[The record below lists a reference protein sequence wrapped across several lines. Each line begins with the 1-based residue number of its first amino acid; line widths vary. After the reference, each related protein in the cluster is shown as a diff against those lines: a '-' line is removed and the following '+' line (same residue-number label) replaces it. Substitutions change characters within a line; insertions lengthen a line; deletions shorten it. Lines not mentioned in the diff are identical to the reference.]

1 MWKRTWFS
9 KEKVP
14 LEDELG
20 GFARGKIR
28 YIGGYTIAKLKFIN
42 SRIIQ
47 NSLYVKGKEDT
58 LKVAKKQRLN
68 FLIWLPQH
76 TLK

>member
-1 MWKRTWFS
+1 
-9 KEKVP
+9 
-14 LEDELG
+14 LG
-20 GFARGKIR
+20 GPARGKIR
-28 YIGGYTIAKLKFIN
+28 YIGGYTIAKLKFRN

-68 FLIWLPQH
+68 FLI
-76 TLK
+76 

>member
-1 MWKRTWFS
+1 VVIKS
-9 KEKVP
+9 KSSALKNVP

-20 GFARGKIR
+20 GPARGKIR
-28 YIGGYTIAKLKFIN
+28 YIDGYTIAKLKFIN

-47 NSLYVKGKEDT
+47 NSLYVKGREDT

-68 FLIWLPQH
+68 FLI
-76 TLK
+76 

>member
-9 KEKVP
+9 KKKVP

-20 GFARGKIR
+20 GPARGKIR
-28 YIGGYTIAKLKFIN
+28 YIGGYTIAKLKSRN

-58 LKVAKKQRLN
+58 KKQQRLN